1 VPPWRREKMRI
12 GNLSEVGWRQ
22 SLHQQHRCVRWT
34 CRRHPLDLRIT
45 RRGRSVLITTTHDS
59 RDDPSNAEVEPAEKE
74 PPGPGG
80 SLPRS
85 GRAKRSLSKMRCRIP
100 WRKGARLSLAAFDCW
115 SAACCARLSSAV
127 QLLALS
133 SYSLW
138 CSVSMLC
145 RLM

>member
-1 VPPWRREKMRI
+1 VRAD
-12 GNLSEVGWRQ
+12 GDNGQ

-34 CRRHPLDLRIT
+34 CRRYPLDLRIT